1 MFIISNEI
9 TNQLNLMDS
18 NKKNK
23 VRCFL
28 LDWMSVNGDTIL
40 TEKYRDQI
48 RDRKI
53 YLLTKESNIDEEISK
68 TPFVKKILSVWS
80 EEVLYRKSQKTDA
93 RRQGLPDMTDL
104 DFFEMLDN

>member
-9 TNQLNLMDS
+9 TNQLNHMDS
-18 NKKNK
+18 NLKNK

-28 LDWMSVNGDTIL
+28 LDWMSVNGDSIL

-53 YLLTKESNIDEEISK
+53 YLLTYESNIDEEISK
-68 TPFVKKILSVWS
+68 IPLVEKILSVWS
-80 EEVLYRKSQKTDA
+80 EEVLYRKSQKTDT
-93 RRQGLPDMTDL
+93 RRQGLPNMTDP
-104 DFFEMLDN
+104 DFFEMLEN